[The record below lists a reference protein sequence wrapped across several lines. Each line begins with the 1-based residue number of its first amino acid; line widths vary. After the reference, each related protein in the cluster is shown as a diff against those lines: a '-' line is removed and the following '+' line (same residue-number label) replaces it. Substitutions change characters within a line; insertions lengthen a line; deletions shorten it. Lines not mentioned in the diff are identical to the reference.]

1 MFIAKNNDL
10 VIQIAD
16 TQEELENK
24 LKYRIYTSIEETD
37 EHYQFI
43 NGQYLTDEEASK
55 KRENDFKSKFF
66 HIPTI
71 ESVFVGGWY
80 RKTPKGYQSAVESL
94 NSAFN
99 IVNIL
104 GKLPANILQ
113 FYIEPDFT
121 KPEECTEEWLV
132 EHAFKNDEMSIQQ
145 FGAFYAEFLTAW
157 NREEH

>member
-1 MFIAKNNDL
+1 MEIKAVLKKPYTEKQKIDFIVEQNHRL
-10 VIQIAD
+10 GYEI
-16 TQEELENK
+16 
-24 LKYRIYTSIEETD
+24 RETD
-37 EHYQFI
+37 EQLQAW
-43 NGQYLTDEEASK
+43 GLTETDKALN
-55 KRENDFKSKFF
+55 RENEFKSKFF
-66 HIPTI
+66 QIPAI

-121 KPEECTEEWLV
+121 KPEECTEKWFV
-132 EHAFKNDEMSIQQ
+132 EHSFKNDEMSVQQ

>member
-1 MFIAKNNDL
+1 MEIKATLNKPYSDNDRMNFIIENNH
-10 VIQIAD
+10 
-16 TQEELENK
+16 K
-24 LKYRIYTSIEETD
+24 LGYEIRETD
-37 EHYQFI
+37 EQLQAWGYTE
-43 NGQYLTDEEASK
+43 TDKAL
-55 KRENDFKSKFF
+55 KREEEFKSKFF
-66 HIPTI
+66 QIPAV
-71 ESVFVGGWY
+71 ESVFIGGWY

-121 KPEECTEEWLV
+121 KPEECTEEWFV
-132 EHAFKNDEMSIQQ
+132 EHSFKNDEMSVQQ